1 MSDDTKKIN
10 PVLKQVLELG
20 PPLAFMAIYFMIRD
34 ETYTLG
40 GTEYSGFIVASLVFI
55 PIMLVA
61 MIIMWVMTRT
71 LSRMQIFTA
80 FMVIFFGGLT
90 AYFNDERFLKM
101 RPTIVYGMF
110 AVLLGIGLLRGESW
124 LAFVLNEMMPME
136 QEGWMI
142 LTRRLVACFVGLA
155 IANEIVWRTMSEEA
169 WVLIENVAFPIVL
182 MGVLFWQIMAL
193 QEYLIEEETDDQA

>member
-136 QEGWMI
+136 KEGWMI
-142 LTRRLVACFVGLA
+142 LTRRLAACFVGLA
-155 IANEIVWRTMSEEA
+155 IANEIVWRTMSNDA
-169 WVLIENVAFPIVL
+169 WVLIENVVFPIVL

-193 QEYLIEEETDDQA
+193 QEYLIEDKTDDQA

>member
-136 QEGWMI
+136 QEGWMN
-142 LTRRLVACFVGLA
+142 LTRRLASCFVGLA

-193 QEYLIEEETDDQA
+193 QEYLIEENKDDQA

>member
-136 QEGWMI
+136 KEGWMI
-142 LTRRLVACFVGLA
+142 LTRRLAACFVGLA

-193 QEYLIEEETDDQA
+193 QEYLIEENKDDQA

>member
-136 QEGWMI
+136 KEGWMI
-142 LTRRLVACFVGLA
+142 LTRRLAACFVGLA

>member
-1 MSDDTKKIN
+1 MSDNTKKIN

-142 LTRRLVACFVGLA
+142 LTRRLAACFVGLA

-193 QEYLIEEETDDQA
+193 QEYLIEEDKDDQA

>member
-124 LAFVLNEMMPME
+124 LAFVLNEMMCCSFKFT
-136 QEGWMI
+136 
-142 LTRRLVACFVGLA
+142 LSCTRFSDCICRSAFFV
-155 IANEIVWRTMSEEA
+155 
-169 WVLIENVAFPIVL
+169 
-182 MGVLFWQIMAL
+182 
-193 QEYLIEEETDDQA
+193 

>member
-136 QEGWMI
+136 KEGWMI
-142 LTRRLVACFVGLA
+142 LTRRLAACFVGLA

-193 QEYLIEEETDDQA
+193 QEYLIEDKTDDQA